1 MRLKT
6 YRASALLLLA
16 GLLFSTPPS
25 VYALAI
31 ANSEIAFSN
40 LQITPSAGTVQ
51 FLDPWTAQA
60 FAQASNSLGQR
71 EQSFNASVG
80 GVAGAA
86 AMVTFAQGH
95 STASAVNLTASAAS
109 NVNIPAGGFTAS
121 SVGLGTLFNTSFMI
135 TGVTGDV
142 QVNFLAN
149 ILGSLDVFT
158 DLLGLRAETETI
170 FTLLVDGVSVLFSQ
184 HLLSIGSNSAD
195 NLSFFETLFGTLLLP
210 SNTPIFIP
218 AQVDSESM
226 AINVPEPSTITLLL
240 AGLGVLAGF
249 AKKRAKGKR
258 LTPVNHEPM
267 DRCQGS

>member
-6 YRASALLLLA
+6 YLASALLLLA

-31 ANSEIAFSN
+31 ANSEIDFSN

-71 EQSFNASVG
+71 EQRFDASVG
-80 GVAGAA
+80 GVARADA
-86 AMVTFAQGH
+86 SVTFAAGH
-95 STASAVNLTASAAS
+95 TTVSAVNLTASAAS
-109 NVNIPAGGFTAS
+109 SVNIPGGNFAAS

-142 QVNFLAN
+142 QVDFLAT
-149 ILGSLDVFT
+149 ILGSLNVLT
-158 DLLGLRAETETI
+158 DLFGLKAETETI
-170 FTLLVDGVSVLFSQ
+170 FTLEVDGTSVLFSS
-184 HLLSIGSNSAD
+184 HLLSIGPNSAD
-195 NLSFFETLFGTLLLP
+195 HLSFFESLFGTLLLP
-210 SNTPIFIP
+210 SNTPIFIL

-226 AINVPEPSTITLLL
+226 AINVPEPPTITLLL
-240 AGLGVLAGF
+240 AGLAMLVGLAR
-249 AKKRAKGKR
+249 KRVK
-258 LTPVNHEPM
+258 LN
-267 DRCQGS
+267 

>member
-6 YRASALLLLA
+6 YLASALLLLA

-31 ANSEIAFSN
+31 ADSEMAFSN
-40 LQITPSAGTVQ
+40 LQITPSAGIIQ

-71 EQSFNASVG
+71 EQRFDASVG
-80 GVAGAA
+80 GVAGAN

-95 STASAVNLTASAAS
+95 SMASAVSLTASAAS
-109 NVNIPAGGFTAS
+109 NVNIPAGNVAAS

-135 TGVTGDV
+135 TGVTGNV
-142 QVNFLAN
+142 QVDFFAN
-149 ILGSLDVFT
+149 ILGSLNVLT
-158 DLLGLRAETETI
+158 DPFGLSAETETI
-170 FTLLVDGVSVLFSQ
+170 FTLLVDGISVLFSS
-184 HLLSIGSNSAD
+184 HLLSIGPDSAD
-195 NLSFFETLFGTLLLP
+195 NLSFLEDLFGTLLLP
-210 SNTPIFIP
+210 SNTPIFIL

-226 AINVPEPSTITLLL
+226 AMNVPEPSTITMLL

-249 AKKRAKGKR
+249 ARKRRREIA
-258 LTPVNHEPM
+258 PM
-267 DRCQGS
+267 KS